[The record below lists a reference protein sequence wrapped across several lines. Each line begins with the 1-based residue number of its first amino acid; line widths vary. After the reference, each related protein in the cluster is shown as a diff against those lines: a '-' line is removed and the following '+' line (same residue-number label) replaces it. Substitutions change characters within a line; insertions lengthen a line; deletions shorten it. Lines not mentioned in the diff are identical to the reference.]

1 MDASAVSAIYGGSST
16 VQPDSAQVLF
26 VIKT

>member
-1 MDASAVSAIYGGSST
+1 MDASAVNTIYGGSST
-16 VQPDSAQVLF
+16 VQPNSAQVLF